1 VSRGD
6 DLAALADSLQRELD
20 AAHAARETALAAC
33 RRTIR
38 FCGSSI
44 RAVHRLDPTRA
55 AQLADEAAAA
65 LREAQD
71 ALRPF
76 PALAAT
82 GPLHD
87 AEKEYAEARLTAAL
101 VSGSA
106 LPRFDALEVGIAP
119 WLGGLSEAATELRRH
134 ILDRLREGDLDRAD
148 ALVGAM
154 DEVYGLLVSM
164 DYPDALTGG
173 LRRHVDALR
182 AVLERTR
189 GDLTTTVLQ
198 ARLQA
203 AIEGRLGQDGT
214 GVG

>member
-6 DLAALADSLQRELD
+6 DLAALADSLHRELD
-20 AAHAARETALAAC
+20 AAHAARETALSAC

-38 FCGSSI
+38 ACGSSI
-44 RAVHRLDPTRA
+44 RAVHRREEGRA
-55 AQLADEAAAA
+55 GELANEAAAA
-65 LREAQD
+65 LREAQV

-76 PALAAT
+76 PVLAAT

-87 AEKEYAEARLTAAL
+87 AEKEYAEARLTSAL
-101 VSGSA
+101 VSGSE
-106 LPRFDALEVGIAP
+106 LPSYEDLEVGIAP

-134 ILDRLREGDLDRAD
+134 ILDRLREGDLERAED
-148 ALVGAM
+148 LVAAM
-154 DEVYGLLVSM
+154 DDVYALLTAM

-173 LRRHVDALR
+173 LRRQADALR

-203 AIEGRLGQDGT
+203 AIERRLG
-214 GVG
+214 